1 MVRGNRLSAQPS
13 LKKNIAI
20 STVYQVLLIIL
31 PIITAPYVARVLG
44 PDQSGIY
51 DYTNSIQTYFA
62 MFAALGTAT
71 YGAREIAR
79 VRDDAAMRS
88 RLFWEIELMT
98 VMTSTVCIIIWFIFI
113 AFTPQYKVIYLVLTM
128 GLFSTMFDISWFFA
142 GMEQFKYT
150 VTKNAACKLIGVVL
164 MFLFVKE
171 QDDLLLY
178 IIIITASTMI
188 GNLSMWLYVPRFIQ
202 KVDFKTLRFRKHFHE
217 TLIYF
222 VPSIATSVYTV
233 LDRTLIGVIT
243 KNKAENGFYHYTMQ
257 IINMMKALTFSS
269 LNMVLGSRIAY
280 LFAEEKYDEIKERIK
295 DSINYILFMGI
306 GICFGLSGIAKRFVP
321 VFLGPGYD
329 RVIIMLMLM
338 SPIVVIIGISNCLG
352 SQYYTPSGNRK
363 LSAKF
368 IIIGALVNL
377 TLNLILIPRFWG
389 YGAIVASLIAELVI
403 TVLYFRFCKGYLTA
417 DTIIREGWKKLAAG
431 ILMFVVIKFIDR
443 FIGPDMIALLVEM
456 AAGFSVY
463 CIVIFAL
470 HDTFI
475 TQIVFG
481 KILKKKGSAS

>member
-1 MVRGNRLSAQPS
+1 MSEQPS

-20 STVYQVLLIIL
+20 STGYQVLLIIL

-62 MFAALGTAT
+62 MFAALGTAS

-79 VRDDAAMRS
+79 VRDDAALRS
-88 RLFWEIELMT
+88 KLFWEIELMT
-98 VMTSTVCIIIWFIFI
+98 VMTSAVCIIVWFIFI

-164 MFLFVKE
+164 MFLFVKKQE
-171 QDDLLLY
+171 DLLLY

-188 GNLSMWLYVPRFIQ
+188 GNLSMWLYVPRFTQ
-202 KVDFKTLRFRKHFHE
+202 KVDFKTLKFGRHFRE

-222 VPSIATSVYTV
+222 IPSIATSVYTV

-257 IINMMKALTFSS
+257 IVNMMKALTFSS

-280 LFAEEKYDEIKERIK
+280 LFAEEKYDEIKVRIR

-306 GICFGLSGIAKRFVP
+306 GICFGLSGVAKRFVP

-338 SPIVVIIGISNCLG
+338 SPIVVIIGVSNCLG

-377 TLNLILIPRFWG
+377 VLNLILIPRYWG
-389 YGAIVASLIAELVI
+389 YGAIAASLIAEMVI
-403 TVLYFRFCKGYLTA
+403 TVLYLKFCKGYLTV
-417 DTIIREGWKKLAAG
+417 DTIVREGSRKLAAG
-431 ILMFVVIKFIDR
+431 IAMFAVIRIIDR
-443 FIGPDMIALLVEM
+443 FIASDIIALLIEV
-456 AAGFSVY
+456 AVGFSVY
-463 CIVIFAL
+463 CIMIVL
-470 HDTFI
+470 LRDTFI
-475 TQIVFG
+475 TEIVMG
-481 KILKKKGSAS
+481 KILKKNRGDS